1 MLSRFLQ
8 SARSVNWPLLPEVSF
23 PTEENLWNP
32 GKVFRL
38 LSFFSITLMI
48 LIDDSWKRVK
58 TRSHSVVKTR
68 SHPVMPLP
76 PVLSIVVLH
85 PHMNKTSGNNSFLEQ
100 WVLSSRNWATAVQC
114 SLGTC
119 SYSVQWRSPYSTRTW
134 ELQYTYLR
142 ATDSTRTWELQTVH
156 VPESSK
162 TLEFS
167 SLWRSNG
174 LRRLAISMSRCL
186 GIPIW
191 WNKCTKSTKSTY

>member
-38 LSFFSITLMI
+38 LSFFSITLIQPFMI
-48 LIDDSWKRVK
+48 SIDDSWKRVK

-142 ATDSTRTWELQTVH
+142 ATDSTRTWELKNLGVFK
-156 VPESSK
+156 SLKIKWIK
-162 TLEFS
+162 TLGYLHEQVS
-167 SLWRSNG
+167 
-174 LRRLAISMSRCL
+174 
-186 GIPIW
+186 
-191 WNKCTKSTKSTY
+191 WNSYDETSVSGWVHTKSTKSTY